1 MINNNVNVCLIG
13 TGRAGMIHAKNL
25 NTRVPNANLIAI
37 CDTSQESL
45 EKAKENLSVKYT
57 YNNYEEALDNEEIDA
72 VVIVTPTKLHKDIV
86 IKAAKKKKHI
96 LCEKPLARTVEDC
109 DEMIKVVNQNNVKL
123 QVGFMRRF
131 DESFREA
138 KKVIDSGELGE
149 IVLVKSLTRGPSKP
163 QPWMYDINISGGP
176 IAEVN
181 SHDLDTVRW
190 FSDSEV
196 KSIYSIGGNFR
207 LREIAEKYP
216 DFYDT
221 VSMNIEL
228 EDGMIAAIDGAQY
241 VQYGYDARVEI
252 LGTHGNLMLGDTK
265 RNNITQFSK
274 NGIIKNQFIE
284 SWRDLFSNAYL
295 NEDIAFVNAVLN
307 DTQPFVTGKDGRQAV
322 KLVKMGIDSLLSG
335 KPVFA

>member
-1 MINNNVNVCLIG
+1 MINKVNVCLIG
-13 TGRAGMIHAKNL
+13 TGRAGMIHAKNFSS
-25 NTRVPNANLIAI
+25 RVPYANLIAI
-37 CDTSQESL
+37 CDVSKDSL
-45 EKAKENLSVKYT
+45 KEAKKILSVKYT
-57 YNNYEEALDNEEIDA
+57 YENYEEALENDEIDA
-72 VVIVTPTKLHKDIV
+72 VAIVTPTKLHKDI
-86 IKAAKKKKHI
+86 IIAAANKKKHI
-96 LCEKPLARTVEDC
+96 LCEKPLARTVEEC
-109 DEMIKVVNQNNVKL
+109 DEIIKVVEENQVKL

-131 DESFREA
+131 DYSFQEA
-138 KKVIDSGELGE
+138 KNIIDSGELGDV
-149 IVLVKSLTRGPSKP
+149 VLIKSLTRGPSKP

-190 FSDSEV
+190 LSNSEV

-284 SWRDLFSNAYL
+284 SWR
-295 NEDIAFVNAVLN
+295 
-307 DTQPFVTGKDGRQAV
+307 
-322 KLVKMGIDSLLSG
+322 
-335 KPVFA
+335 

>member
-322 KLVKMGIDSLLSG
+322 KLVRMGIDSLLSG

>member
-1 MINNNVNVCLIG
+1 
-13 TGRAGMIHAKNL
+13 MIHAKNL

-37 CDTSQESL
+37 CDTYQESL

-274 NGIIKNQFIE
+274 NGIIKNQFIKIL
-284 SWRDLFSNAYL
+284 RDLFSNAYL